1 MFVENLRI
9 SGGEPYKV
17 NRGDFMIDRK
27 TLTINTQIGA
37 VSTRGA
43 VLGETSCKAMV
54 SFNISSFR
62 CSSILTDTSIKYTQ

>member
-37 VSTRGA
+37 VSIRGA
-43 VLGETSCKAMV
+43 AWVKLPVRLWFRLIYLRSDVRLSLLTHLS
-54 SFNISSFR
+54 NIP
-62 CSSILTDTSIKYTQ
+62 I